1 MAVNIT
7 LTNFA
12 DEVLHSDKTV
22 LADFYADWCGPC
34 KMQAPILEEFEKEN
48 ADIKCVKINT
58 EENLDLSMTYGIM
71 SIPTLVVF
79 KNGKE
84 VNRAS
89 GVRKKAELKAFVD
102 EK

>member
-12 DEVLHSDKTV
+12 DEVLHCDKTV

-48 ADIKCVKINT
+48 ANIKCVKINT

-71 SIPTLVVF
+71 SIPTLIVF
-79 KNGKE
+79 KDGKE
-84 VNRAS
+84 VNRAL
-89 GVRKKAELKAFVD
+89 GVRNKNELRAFVD